1 MIMKKETKEA
11 LYSLLDLMDMLGSIE
26 FINMDID
33 KANSIRK
40 EVLDVVGEKKDVA
53 ILDSNTEDLLGILPM
68 ILLDVNKFPSAKE
81 ILKFA
86 EKCLNIEIKNYW
98 LKRSRAEAAGIV
110 LNEVYEQSPQQINKF
125 LKAWNKFNSESNSV
139 SLDNKKLLDEKG
151 FMESWF
157 EFFDS
162 YKGVE

>member
-1 MIMKKETKEA
+1 MKKETKEA

-40 EVLDVVGEKKDVA
+40 EVLDVIGEKKEVS
-53 ILDSNTEDLLGILPM
+53 ILDSNTEELLGILPM
-68 ILLDVNKFPSAKE
+68 LLLDVNKLPSAKE

-98 LKRSRAEAAGIV
+98 LKRSRAEVAGIV
-110 LNEVYEQSPQQINKF
+110 LNEVYEQSPQQFNKF
-125 LKAWNKFNSESNSV
+125 LKAWNKFNSESNSS
-139 SLDNKKLLDEKG
+139 SLDNKKLSDEKG

-162 YKGVE
+162 YNGVE

>member
-1 MIMKKETKEA
+1 MIMKRETKEA
-11 LYSLLDLMDMLGSIE
+11 LYSLLDLMDMIGSIE
-26 FINMDID
+26 FINIDID

-40 EVLDVVGEKKDVA
+40 EVLGVIGEKKKVE
-53 ILDSNTEDLLGILPM
+53 ILDSNTEELLGILPM
-68 ILLDVNKFPSAKE
+68 LLLDVNKFPSAKE

-86 EKCLNIEIKNYW
+86 EKCLNIETKNYW
-98 LKRSRAEAAGIV
+98 FKRSRAEVAGIV
-110 LNEVYEQSPQQINKF
+110 LNEVYEQSPQKFNKF
-125 LKAWNKFNSESNSV
+125 LKAWNRFNSESNA
-139 SLDNKKLLDEKG
+139 LPLNNKKIADEKG

>member
-1 MIMKKETKEA
+1 MCAFAGLLVKYFSTVSFVENVNKA
-11 LYSLLDLMDMLGSIE
+11 LSRQFKREGLS
-26 FINMDID
+26 
-33 KANSIRK
+33 
-40 EVLDVVGEKKDVA
+40 
-53 ILDSNTEDLLGILPM
+53 
-68 ILLDVNKFPSAKE
+68 LLDVNKFPSAKE

-110 LNEVYEQSPQQINKF
+110 LNEVYEQSPQQFNKF
-125 LKAWNKFNSESNSV
+125 LKAWNKFNSESNSS
-139 SLDNKKLLDEKG
+139 SLDNKKLSDEKG

>member
-1 MIMKKETKEA
+1 MKKETKEA

-40 EVLDVVGEKKDVA
+40 EVLDVIGEKKEVT
-53 ILDSNTEDLLGILPM
+53 ILDSSTEELLGILPM
-68 ILLDVNKFPSAKE
+68 ILLDANKFPSAKE

-86 EKCLNIEIKNYW
+86 ERCLNIKIKNYW

-110 LNEVYEQSPQQINKF
+110 LNEVYEQSPEQFNKF
-125 LKAWNKFNSESNSV
+125 LKAWNKFNCDSNS
-139 SLDNKKLLDEKG
+139 SAENNKQIPDGKG

>member
-1 MIMKKETKEA
+1 MKKETKEA

-40 EVLDVVGEKKDVA
+40 EVLDVIGEKKEVA
-53 ILDSNTEDLLGILPM
+53 ILDSNTEELLGILPM
-68 ILLDVNKFPSAKE
+68 LLLDVNKFPAAEE

-110 LNEVYEQSPQQINKF
+110 LNEVYEQSPQQFNKF
-125 LKAWNKFNSESNSV
+125 LKAWNKFNSESNSS
-139 SLDNKKLLDEKG
+139 SLDNKILSDEKG

-162 YKGVE
+162 YKGVA

>member
-1 MIMKKETKEA
+1 MKKETKEA

-26 FINMDID
+26 FINIDMD

-40 EVLDVVGEKKDVA
+40 EVLDVIGDKKEIA
-53 ILDSNTEDLLGILPM
+53 ILDSSTEELLGILPK
-68 ILLDVNKFPSAKE
+68 ILLDESKFPSAKE

-86 EKCLNIEIKNYW
+86 EKCLNIEIKKYW

-110 LNEVYEQSPQQINKF
+110 LNEVCMQSQAQFNKF
-125 LKAWNKFNSESNSV
+125 VKAWNKFNSESNSA
-139 SLDNKKLLDEKG
+139 SLNSKKTSDEKG

-157 EFFDS
+157 EFFDN

>member
-1 MIMKKETKEA
+1 MSMKIETKEA
-11 LYSLLDLMDMLGSIE
+11 LYSLLDLMDVIGSIE
-26 FINMDID
+26 FINIDID
-33 KANSIRK
+33 KVNNIRK
-40 EVLDVVGEKKDVA
+40 EVLAVIGEKKEVE
-53 ILDSNTEDLLGILPM
+53 ILDSNTEELLGILPM
-68 ILLDVNKFPSAKE
+68 LLLDVNKFPSSKE

-98 LKRSRAEAAGIV
+98 LKRSRAEVAGIV
-110 LNEVYEQSPQQINKF
+110 LNEVYEQSAQQFNKF
-125 LKAWNKFNSESNSV
+125 LKAWNKFNSESNALP
-139 SLDNKKLLDEKG
+139 LDNKKTIDEKG

>member
-1 MIMKKETKEA
+1 MKKETKEA

-40 EVLDVVGEKKDVA
+40 EVLDVIGEKKEES
-53 ILDSNTEDLLGILPM
+53 ILDSNTEELLGILPM
-68 ILLDVNKFPSAKE
+68 LLLDVNKFPSAKE

-98 LKRSRAEAAGIV
+98 LKRSRAEVAGIV
-110 LNEVYEQSPQQINKF
+110 LNEVYEQSPQQFNKF
-125 LKAWNKFNSESNSV
+125 LKAWNKFNSESNSS
-139 SLDNKKLLDEKG
+139 SLDNKKLSDEKG

-162 YKGVE
+162 YNGVE

>member
-1 MIMKKETKEA
+1 MKKETKEA

-40 EVLDVVGEKKDVA
+40 EVLDVIGEKKEVS
-53 ILDSNTEDLLGILPM
+53 ILDSNTEELLGILPM
-68 ILLDVNKFPSAKE
+68 LLLDVNKFPSAKE

-98 LKRSRAEAAGIV
+98 LKRSRAEVAGIV
-110 LNEVYEQSPQQINKF
+110 LNEFYAQSPHQFNKF
-125 LKAWNKFNSESNSV
+125 LKAWNKFNSESNSS
-139 SLDNKKLLDEKG
+139 SLDNKKLSDEKG

-162 YKGVE
+162 YNGVE

>member
-1 MIMKKETKEA
+1 MDYQT
-11 LYSLLDLMDMLGSIE
+11 YSQT
-26 FINMDID
+26 
-33 KANSIRK
+33 K
-40 EVLDVVGEKKDVA
+40 EVLDVIGEKKEVA
-53 ILDSNTEDLLGILPM
+53 ILDSNTEELLGILPM
-68 ILLDVNKFPSAKE
+68 LLLDVNKFPSAKE

-110 LNEVYEQSPQQINKF
+110 LTEVYEQSPQQFNKF
-125 LKAWNKFNSESNSV
+125 LKAWNKFNSESNSS
-139 SLDNKKLLDEKG
+139 SLDNKKLSDEKG

>member
-1 MIMKKETKEA
+1 MKKETKDA
-11 LYSLLDLMDMLGSIE
+11 LYSLLDLMDMIGSID
-26 FINMDID
+26 FIDMDIN

-40 EVLDVVGEKKDVA
+40 EVLDVIGEKKEVT
-53 ILDSNTEDLLGILPM
+53 ILDSSTDELFGILPM
-68 ILLDVNKFPSAKE
+68 ILLDKNKFPSAKE

-98 LKRSRAEAAGIV
+98 YRRSRAEAAGIV
-110 LNEVYEQSPQQINKF
+110 LNEVYMQSPEQFNNF
-125 LKAWNKFNSESNSV
+125 LKAWNKFNSASTDSGLN
-139 SLDNKKLLDEKG
+139 DKQMTDEKG
-151 FMESWF
+151 FMEAWF

>member
-1 MIMKKETKEA
+1 MKKEAKEA
-11 LYSLLDLMDMLGSIE
+11 LYSLLDLMDMLGSID
-26 FINMDID
+26 FIKLDID

-40 EVLDVVGEKKDVA
+40 EVLDVIGDKKEVT
-53 ILDSNTEDLLGILPM
+53 ILDSSTEELLGILPM
-68 ILLDVNKFPSAKE
+68 ILLDSTKFPSAKE

-110 LNEVYEQSPQQINKF
+110 LNEVYEQSPEQFNKF
-125 LKAWNKFNSESNSV
+125 LKAWNKFSSDSNSKNV
-139 SLDNKKLLDEKG
+139 DTKQIPDGKG
-151 FMESWF
+151 FMEAWF

-162 YKGVE
+162 YKGIE

>member
-1 MIMKKETKEA
+1 MKRETKEA

-40 EVLDVVGEKKDVA
+40 EVLDVIGEKKEVT
-53 ILDSNTEDLLGILPM
+53 ILDSSTEELLGILPM
-68 ILLDVNKFPSAKE
+68 ILLDSNKFPSAKE

-110 LNEVYEQSPQQINKF
+110 LNEVYEQSPEQFNKF
-125 LKAWNKFNSESNSV
+125 LKAWSKFSCDSSCCRENNQQIP
-139 SLDNKKLLDEKG
+139 DEKG

>member
-1 MIMKKETKEA
+1 MKRETKEA

-26 FINMDID
+26 FVNMDID

-40 EVLDVVGEKKDVA
+40 EVLDVIGEKKEVT
-53 ILDSNTEDLLGILPM
+53 ILDSSTEELLGVLPM
-68 ILLDVNKFPSAKE
+68 ILLDINKFPSAKE

-86 EKCLNIEIKNYW
+86 EKCLNIEIKSYW

-110 LNEVYEQSPQQINKF
+110 LNEVYEQSPEQFNKF
-125 LKAWNKFNSESNSV
+125 LKAWNKFNSESNS
-139 SLDNKKLLDEKG
+139 SDIYNKQVPDGKG

-162 YKGVE
+162 YKGIE